1 MNLNTEQLAMIEK
14 LGAAFFSVKEVAI
27 VLEVSL
33 HDLKK
38 QLSDVNSPAY
48 KKYFKGK
55 YTSELEL
62 RESIIKMAKRGSN
75 PAQKMLLEIL
85 QSTNLANI

>member
-1 MNLNTEQLAMIEK
+1 MKLNTEQLDMLEK
-14 LGAAFFSVKEVAI
+14 LGANFFSFKESAI
-27 VLEVSL
+27 VLEVSEQEL
-33 HDLKK
+33 RKELA
-38 QLSDVNSPAY
+38 NPTTEAF
-48 KKYFKGK
+48 KKYYKGK

-75 PAQKMLLEIL
+75 PAQKMLLEVL